1 MYTVW
6 KNFSFNQPPL
16 VFNAK
21 LGSYVTVQLIVPVV
35 ASYLAEILVIN
46 CLKFLDAVDAAETFP
61 LLVTFKSAPL
71 RV

>member
-1 MYTVW
+1 MYTFG
-6 KNFSFNQPPL
+6 KYLAFNQPPL

-46 CLKFLDAVDAAETFP
+46 CLKLLFTVDAAETFP
-61 LLVTFKSAPL
+61 LLVKFKSAPL